1 MRAGDLLIGAGI
13 VLVLVGLAWRAGWL
27 SWFGNLPGDFRSE
40 GERTTVFVPITSMLI
55 LSVVGSIL
63 VNLFARFFRGE

>member
-1 MRAGDLLIGAGI
+1 MKAGDLLIGVGI
-13 VLVLVGLAWRAGWL
+13 VLVVIGIAWRAGWL

-40 GERTTVFVPITSMLI
+40 GERTTVFAPVTSMLI

-63 VNLFARFFRGE
+63 VNLVARLFRGE